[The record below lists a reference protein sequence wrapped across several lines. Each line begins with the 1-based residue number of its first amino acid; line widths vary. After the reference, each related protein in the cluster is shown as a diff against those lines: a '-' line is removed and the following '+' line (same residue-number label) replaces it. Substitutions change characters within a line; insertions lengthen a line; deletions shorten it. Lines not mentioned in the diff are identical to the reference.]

1 MANSG
6 GPLAVHQLSEFP
18 SENTIRI
25 LVTTDNHVGY
35 NETDPITGDD
45 SWKTFHEIMMLA
57 REKNVDMVL
66 QSGDLFHVN
75 KPSKRAL
82 YQVMRTLR
90 LACMGERACELEL
103 LSDPARVFNYNEFT
117 DVNYEDGNFNI
128 DVPVFAIAGNHDDA
142 SGHGLLTP
150 MDLLQVCGLV
160 NHFGKVGQTDNI
172 ELNPLLFR
180 KGETKLALY
189 GLASIRDERLF
200 RTFKEGNVRFNV
212 PTGQADDWFNLM
224 CVHQNHSS
232 HANTAFLPE
241 AVLPDFLDLVVWGHE
256 HECIPHLVHN
266 AGKGFDVL
274 QPGSSVATA
283 LSDGESKEKHVF
295 ILELQHGERPRLVP
309 LPLTTVRPFIMEDI
323 SLKDVEGLKPHD
335 KEAIAKYLVE
345 QVERLIERART
356 MCIERLRAAR
366 REEDSEVMLPLIRL
380 RVNYSAGP
388 DAPMDYQVENPRRF
402 SNRFVG
408 KVANANNVVHFY
420 KRRQARGGGQKVDA
434 AVDLDS
440 LVDYSNQTS
449 DLEVQTLVRDLLTDM
464 NLSLLPEI
472 GLNEAVRKFVDKDE
486 KNALK
491 QFIDHEVDHEVKVL
505 ATSKEVLQTDNID
518 DLKKLVK
525 QVRHSSRVPGDSV
538 DSPTQ
543 FNDLE
548 METPVAAPKRSLR
561 SKGSS
566 ARANTAS
573 TGKRKTGISAQ
584 FVESEDSDETP
595 IQISDDDDQNMILT
609 DEEESSNKVETPTIT
624 ISDKSAAR
632 KRPSRARRPKADA
645 EGTKGGTTSRMPKTA
660 ALQALLNKKRGA
672 SKE

>member
-1 MANSG
+1 MVSSG
-6 GPLAVHQLSEFP
+6 EPAAAHELSEVP

-45 SWKTFHEIMMLA
+45 SWQTFHEIMMLA
-57 REKNVDMVL
+57 REKHVDMVL
-66 QSGDLFHVN
+66 QGGDLFHVN

-103 LSDPARVFNYNEFT
+103 VSDPARVFNYNEFSE
-117 DVNYEDGNFNI
+117 VNYEDGNFNI

-142 SGHGLLTP
+142 SGQGLLTP

-180 KGETKLALY
+180 KGGTQLALY

-212 PTGQADDWFNLM
+212 PAGQADDWFNLM

-241 AVLPDFLDLVVWGHE
+241 AVLPDFLDMVVWGHE
-256 HECIPHLVHN
+256 HECIPHLMHN
-266 AGKGFDVL
+266 ASKGFDVL

-295 ILELQHGERPRLVP
+295 ILELQRGERPRLVP

-345 QVERLIERART
+345 QVERLIERARAT
-356 MCIERLRAAR
+356 SAERLHAAR
-366 REEDSEVMLPLIRL
+366 REGNGEDMLPLIRL
-380 RVNYSAGP
+380 RVNYAAGP
-388 DAPMDYQVENPRRF
+388 GAPMDYQVENPRRF

-420 KRRQARGGGQKVDA
+420 KRRQARRGGQKADA
-434 AVDLDS
+434 VADLDS
-440 LVDYSNQTS
+440 LADYSNQTS
-449 DLEVQTLVRDLLTDM
+449 DLEVQTLVKDLLTDM

-491 QFIDHEVDHEVKVL
+491 QFIDHEVDHEVKIL
-505 ATSKEVLQTDNID
+505 ATSKEVLQTDNIE
-518 DLKKLVK
+518 DLKRLVK
-525 QVRHSSRVPGDSV
+525 QVRYSARSPEDSAN
-538 DSPTQ
+538 SLTE
-543 FNDLE
+543 FNDFE
-548 METPVAAPKRSLR
+548 METPTVVAKRSQR
-561 SKGSS
+561 SKKSS
-566 ARANTAS
+566 AGRKTAS
-573 TGKRKTGISAQ
+573 ARTRKTGISAQ
-584 FVESEDSDETP
+584 FVTSDDSDETP
-595 IQISDDDDQNMILT
+595 IQISDDSDQNMILT
-609 DEEESSNKVETPTIT
+609 DEEESSNKVDAA
-624 ISDKSAAR
+624 SSSNSGKSTAS
-632 KRPSRARRPKADA
+632 KRPAKTRKPKADTA
-645 EGTKGGTTSRMPKTA
+645 ATKSGTTSRMPKTA

-672 SKE
+672 SAE